1 MEQQVV
7 ELMSRLI
14 NLQAVN
20 PRSKSGSEGESK
32 RAKFLQGELL
42 KMMPEISISKYDI
55 EDPEMNLIR
64 PNFTATLKGKDPT
77 RSLFIIC
84 HLDTVPE
91 GDLSLWDTDPFS
103 AQLLNGR
110 VYGRGAEDN
119 LQGMV
124 STIFAMKQ
132 IYDEGVKPEINVSLV
147 CVSDEETG
155 STFGI
160 QHLVKQGL
168 FKPQDLIIVPDYGT
182 PEGNFIEVA
191 EKGILWFK
199 VEVLGKQAHAS
210 RPQEGINAHLKGME
224 FNLKLYQAL
233 KESFSLANHL
243 FEPATSTFE
252 PTRKDNN
259 VDNINT
265 IPGKDIAYFDCRVL
279 PEYNLKEVLSFIN
292 SFAKNFTQ
300 ENGVEINISTVQKEE
315 ASPPTDPESP
325 VARKLLSSIAKSLN
339 PEGLKVGG
347 IGGGTCAALLR
358 KAGIPAAVWAITN
371 HAAHQANE
379 NSQVSNLLK
388 EIEVFYTLMRDL

>member
-1 MEQQVV
+1 MEQQVI

-20 PRSKSGSEGESK
+20 PRSKQGSEGELK
-32 RAKFLQGELL
+32 RAQFLQDELL
-42 KMMPEISISKYDI
+42 KMMPKISITNYNAIDS
-55 EDPEMNLIR
+55 ELNLIR
-64 PNFTATLKGKDPT
+64 PNFTATLKGKDST
-77 RSLFIIC
+77 HSLFIIC

-103 AQLLNGR
+103 AKLLNGR

-119 LQGMV
+119 LQAMV

-132 IYDEGVKPEINVSLV
+132 IYDEGVKPEINISLV

-155 STFGI
+155 SFFGI
-160 QHLVKQGL
+160 QYLVKQGL

-182 PEGNFIEVA
+182 PEGNFVEVA

-224 FNLKLYQAL
+224 FNLKLYRAL
-233 KESFSLANHL
+233 EATFSLTNYL
-243 FEPATSTFE
+243 FEPSTSTFE

-265 IPGKDIAYFDCRVL
+265 IPGKDVTYFDCRVL
-279 PEYNLKEVLSFIN
+279 PEYSLTEVLSFIN
-292 SFAKNFTQ
+292 SFARNFTL
-300 ENGVEINISTVQKEE
+300 ENGAEINISTVQMEE
-315 ASPPTDPESP
+315 APPPTDPESP
-325 VARKLLSSIAKSLN
+325 IARKLINSIAKSLN

-358 KAGIPAAVWAITN
+358 KAGLEVAVWAITN
-371 HAAHQANE
+371 HTAHQANE
-379 NSQVSNLLK
+379 NSQVSNLLN
-388 EIEVFYTLMRDL
+388 EIEVFYNLMRNL

>member
-1 MEQQVV
+1 MEQQAI

-20 PRSKSGSEGESK
+20 PRSKQGSEGELK
-32 RAKFLQGELL
+32 RAQFLQDELL
-42 KMMPEISISKYDI
+42 KMMPKISITNYNAIDS
-55 EDPEMNLIR
+55 ELNLTR

-77 RSLFIIC
+77 HSLFIIC

-103 AQLLNGR
+103 AKLLNGR

-119 LQGMV
+119 LQAMV

-132 IYDEGVKPEINVSLV
+132 IYDEGVKPEINISLV

-155 STFGI
+155 SAFGI
-160 QHLVKQGL
+160 QYLVKQGL

-182 PEGNFIEVA
+182 PEGNFVEVA

-224 FNLKLYQAL
+224 FNLKLYRAL
-233 KESFSLANHL
+233 EATFSLTNYL
-243 FEPATSTFE
+243 FEPSTSTFE

-265 IPGKDIAYFDCRVL
+265 IPGKDVTYFDCRVL
-279 PEYNLKEVLSFIN
+279 PEYNLTEVLSFID
-292 SFAKNFTQ
+292 SFARNFTL
-300 ENGVEINISTVQKEE
+300 ENGAEINISTVQMEE
-315 ASPPTDPESP
+315 APPPTDPESP
-325 VARKLLSSIAKSLN
+325 IVRKLINSIAKSLN

-358 KAGIPAAVWAITN
+358 KAGLEVAVWAITN
-371 HAAHQANE
+371 HTAHQANE
-379 NSQVSNLLK
+379 NSQVSNLLN
-388 EIEVFYTLMRDL
+388 EIKVFYNLMRNL